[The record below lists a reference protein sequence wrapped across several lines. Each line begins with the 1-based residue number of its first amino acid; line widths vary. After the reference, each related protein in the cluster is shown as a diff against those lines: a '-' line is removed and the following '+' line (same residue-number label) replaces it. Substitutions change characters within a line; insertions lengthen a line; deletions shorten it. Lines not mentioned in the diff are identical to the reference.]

1 MIQEKLRICLVGCG
15 MIGRVHAQVYQ
26 KLRDRF
32 DFYVCDA
39 DREVAHAAQEEFEA
53 IGAFNRYEDVLSD
66 SAIDAVDL
74 CLPHHLH
81 TEAAVSAFAA
91 KKHVLLEK
99 PITNSLAE
107 ADAIV
112 AAAEQ
117 SGMTLAISENFRF
130 EPGIGRAREIIG
142 RGDIGVPFF
151 VHVQEMLF
159 SAEITTYMPACDWR
173 RRESTCGGGF
183 LFDRGV
189 HLMAAVNQLGGPVR
203 SVYAV
208 TRTPAKVWEVDE
220 TSAAI
225 FVHKNGVVT
234 NLIETCNV
242 RSAPQVPLLAV
253 YGTEGSIV
261 EWPERRLPAHG
272 PFEIGGLIVYSAK
285 NKEYQCPLAPDY
297 FADAKLYLKMMMN
310 TKAPDDVL
318 ERTLARGVP
327 VDLIEAFPAYSVYES
342 SILDFADC
350 IRTKKRPHVGGAEA
364 RADIELVFACY
375 ESARSGLPVTL
386 PLRY

>member
-1 MIQEKLRICLVGCG
+1 MIQEKVRICLVGCG

-26 KLRDRF
+26 KLRNRF
-32 DFYVCDA
+32 DLYICDA
-39 DREVAHAAQEEFEA
+39 DREVARAAQEEFEA
-53 IGAFNRYEDVLSD
+53 LGVFSTYEEVLSD
-66 SAIDAVDL
+66 SAVEAVDL

-81 TEAAVSAFAA
+81 MEAALSAFSAG
-91 KKHVLLEK
+91 KHVLLEK
-99 PITNSLAE
+99 PISNSLAE
-107 ADAIV
+107 ADTII

-130 EPGIGRAREIIG
+130 EPGIGRARAIIG
-142 RGDIGVPFF
+142 RGDIGVPFL
-151 VHVQEMLF
+151 VQIQEMLF
-159 SAEITTYMPACDWR
+159 STEITTYMAAFDWR

-189 HLMAAVNQLGGPVR
+189 HLMAAVNQLGGPVQT
-203 SVYAV
+203 VYAV

-225 FVHKNGVVT
+225 FIHKNGVVT
-234 NLIETCNV
+234 NLIESCNV
-242 RSAPQVPLLAV
+242 RSAPQTPFLAV

-272 PFEIGGLIVYSAK
+272 PFEIGGLVVYSAK
-285 NKEYQCPLAPDY
+285 NKKYQGPLDRDY
-297 FADAKLYLKMMMN
+297 LADAKLYLKMMMN
-310 TKAPDDVL
+310 TQAPDDVL

-327 VDLIEAFPAYSVYES
+327 VDLIEEFSAYSVYES
-342 SILDFADC
+342 SILDFAEC
-350 IRTKKRPHVGGAEA
+350 IRTEKQPHVGGAEA

-375 ESARSGLPVTL
+375 ESARMGLPVTL